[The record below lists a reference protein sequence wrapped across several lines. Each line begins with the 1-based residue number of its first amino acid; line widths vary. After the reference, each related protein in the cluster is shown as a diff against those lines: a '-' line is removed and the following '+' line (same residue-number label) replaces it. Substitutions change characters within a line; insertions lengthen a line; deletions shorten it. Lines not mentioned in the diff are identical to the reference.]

1 MADRRPPSAAVLLL
15 HGGRETGLGP
25 PPPGPLNLPALRM
38 LPFAR
43 AVVRVTRDEPVDV
56 AVREVRYGHRGW
68 NGSREDALHDAVRAL
83 DGLRCEF
90 GEVPVVLVGHS
101 MGAGPPCA
109 RPGIPWC
116 EEWSALR
123 RGVRPVIRSPNSR
136 TGTSFCCTAAVTA

>member
-38 LPFAR
+38 RPFAR
-43 AVVRVTRDEPVDV
+43 GVVRGTRDEPVDV
-56 AVREVRYGHRGW
+56 AVQEVRYGHRGW

-83 DGLRCEF
+83 DGVRREF
-90 GEVPVVLVGHS
+90 GEVPVVLIGHS
-101 MGAGPPCA
+101 MGARAALRAAGH
-109 RPGIPWC
+109 PWC

-136 TGTSFCCTAAVTA
+136 TGTSFCCTATVIV